1 MMLTVS
7 IKSHGGDIFHF
18 YRYSACEAG
27 KDNKH
32 LYLANIATK
41 GDFDARVGKSSE
53 TDDVIGILGQGKYLL
68 TQVEK
73 SHVNTVVR
81 TIIPTVPLFLKNV

>member
-18 YRYSACEAG
+18 YLYSASEAG

-32 LYLANIATK
+32 LYLTNIVTK
-41 GDFDARVGKSSE
+41 GDFEARVGESSE
-53 TDDVIGILGQGKYLL
+53 LDDVIGILGQGQYLL

-81 TIIPTVPLFLKNV
+81 TIIPTV

>member
-18 YRYSACEAG
+18 YLYRASEAG

-32 LYLANIATK
+32 LYLTNIATK

-53 TDDVIGILGQGKYLL
+53 TDDVIGILGQGQYLL

-81 TIIPTVPLFLKNV
+81 TIIPTV

>member
-1 MMLTVS
+1 MTLNVS
-7 IKSHGGDIFHF
+7 NKSHGGDIFHF
-18 YRYSACEAG
+18 YLYRASEAG

-32 LYLANIATK
+32 LYVANSVTN
-41 GDFDARVGKSSE
+41 DARVGESSKS
-53 TDDVIGILGQGKYLL
+53 DDVIGILGQGKYLL

-81 TIIPTVPLFLKNV
+81 TTIPTV